1 MEGITVVPLMLGQL
15 YAALRTANV
24 PGDQARAAAE
34 EVAGFELRISR
45 IDSDLRIIKWMVGSL
60 IALQF
65 GFGLGNLWVS
75 FNILG
80 RLPR

>member
-24 PGDQARAAAE
+24 PDDQARAAAE
-34 EVAGFELRISR
+34 EVAGFEFRISR
-45 IDSDLRIIKWMVGSL
+45 IESDLRLIKWMVGTL
-60 IALQF
+60 VALQIGL
-65 GFGLGNLWVS
+65 GFGNLWLS
-75 FNILG
+75 FNILS